1 VENYGKS
8 GFGSGKRDKWEILS
22 AIIIV
27 TQQPS
32 SFTRVMKE
40 ANLNYSTFEEYLR
53 FMMRSNLVE
62 KCNRA
67 GDAQK
72 RTSGYQ
78 ATEKGNSFLEL
89 YCRGLV
95 LLHGERFLEN
105 NNYLAEIYSKAN
117 HNHKYQ
123 EKIET

>member
-1 VENYGKS
+1 MENYGKS
-8 GFGSGKRDKWEILS
+8 GFGSKKRDKWEILS
-22 AIIIV
+22 AIIV
-27 TQQPS
+27 GTQQPS
-32 SFTRVMKE
+32 SFIRVMKE
-40 ANLNYSTFEEYLR
+40 ANLNYSTLDAYLR
-53 FMMRSNLVE
+53 FMIRSNLVE
-62 KCNRA
+62 KCDRA
-67 GDAQK
+67 GGAQK

-78 ATEKGNSFLEL
+78 ATKKGNSFLEL
-89 YCRGLV
+89 YYKGLI